1 MMFLQGEMS
10 TYKGLLVVL
19 EGIDGAG
26 KSSQAR
32 ILKTRLA
39 AEGFDVVSFREPS
52 RGRWGRLIKRKAR
65 LPGSLTPEEEVDL
78 FLKDR
83 EENVRKNLE
92 PALEAGKIVILDRYY
107 FSTIAYQGA
116 RGLDPER
123 IRRMNEKF
131 AVKPD
136 LVFIL
141 DIDARNGLRR
151 ISLRRRKDRLFER
164 EKYLVKVRRI
174 FQSFKG
180 RKFIR
185 VDARRPKGEIAEEIA
200 RHVWGLIGKRLPG

>member
-39 AEGFDVVSFREPS
+39 AEGFDVVSFREPT

-164 EKYLVKVRRI
+164 EKYLVKVQRI

-200 RHVWGLIGKRLPG
+200 RHVWSLIGKRLPG